1 MNTLRTNTSSQAKRG
16 TISCV
21 SVCVICQLS
30 GVTARE
36 TLLAPRQRKFL
47 FGATNKFSDEDAR
60 KNMYA
65 RHMHSRINFH
75 HFAACCLKISVSFYL
90 QFISFTKKKK
100 NIYIP
105 CCFNLSDQNHARG
118 KRETK
123 KLFSFPLYFWNER
136 ELFCSRCSRMND

>member
-65 RHMHSRINFH
+65 RHMHSCINFH

-90 QFISFTKKKK
+90 QFISFTKKKY
-100 NIYIP
+100 IYISP
-105 CCFNLSDQNHARG
+105 VALICQT
-118 KRETK
+118 KITRE
-123 KLFSFPLYFWNER
+123 ER
-136 ELFCSRCSRMND
+136 EKQKNYFHFRCIFGMKESFFVLVVRG